1 VPVAAYTA
9 FGLFG
14 KTSWPNAMVPFI
26 QRNPA
31 SSILFLLFML
41 AGDFF
46 LVRVIV
52 AVAFASFSDSA
63 NARLLRQAE
72 LSRIAVRRAF
82 RLLADADTGFVS
94 LEAFRALAIKVRPS
108 VPAEVY
114 DVVFRAVGGDCGL
127 LGPTAF
133 VAACRLLDVNARPVP
148 GAVRTARAIARLLE
162 EAPPRP
168 PAPGQA
174 TGPPRAPPAQ
184 GGRASTTTREWTAC
198 WAGTGSGGAAAR
210 TTTPCSADSMRAA
223 RCSPARTRTRTRT
236 RVTSDAWSGQTGPA
250 RPGWALGARVP
261 GSAKELRG
269 QRMAARES

>member
-162 EAPPRP
+162 EAPPRRRVRHGLRRLRGGGHQRRHASGR
-168 PAPGQA
+168 PAGQA
-174 TGPPRAPPAQ
+174 QAAGAQQLGRRRRAP
-184 GGRASTTTREWTAC
+184 RTRCEQ
-198 WAGTGSGGAAAR
+198 
-210 TTTPCSADSMRAA
+210 RAA
-223 RCSPARTRTRTRT
+223 HR
-236 RVTSDAWSGQTGPA
+236 
-250 RPGWALGARVP
+250 
-261 GSAKELRG
+261 RG
-269 QRMAARES
+269 RGRGRGRG